1 MASDRKRKKI
11 RRICSRTIV
20 LPNRDIDTDQIL
32 PARFLT
38 TTEKKGLGRHLFADW
53 RYHPNGEPRKEFAL
67 HSGQPEDHRIL
78 VAGENFGCGS
88 SREHAP
94 WALLHYGFLAVIST
108 DIADIFH
115 ANALKNG
122 LLPVVVDEGSHGWL
136 LQHPGVE
143 LEIDLDRCVVI
154 LPDKQEIG
162 FPIDAFSRE
171 CLMKGI
177 DELGYLLER
186 EEQITAYEQSRV
198 TRR

>member
-1 MASDRKRKKI
+1 M
-11 RRICSRTIV
+11 V
-20 LPNRDIDTDQIL
+20 LPIRDIDTDQIL

-38 TTEKKGLGRHLFADW
+38 TTEKSGLGRHLFADW
-53 RYHPNGEPRKEFAL
+53 RYYPDGEPKEDFILNSA
-67 HSGQPEDHRIL
+67 QPEDFRIL
-78 VAGENFGCGS
+78 VTGENFGCGS

-94 WALLHYGFLAVIST
+94 WALLHHGFLAVIST

-122 LLPVVVDEGSHGWL
+122 LLPVVVDEESHGWL
-136 LQHPGVE
+136 LRNPGVE

-154 LPDKQEIG
+154 LPDKREIG

-177 DELGYLLER
+177 DELGYLLEH
-186 EEQITAYEQSRV
+186 EEQIAAYEQLKA
-198 TRR
+198 TRG

>member
-1 MASDRKRKKI
+1 MVADSQPKKI
-11 RRICSRTIV
+11 RKIRSRTIV
-20 LPNRDIDTDQIL
+20 LPIRDIDTDQIL

-53 RYHPNGEPRKEFAL
+53 RYHPGGEPKEDFVL
-67 HSGQPEDHRIL
+67 NTGRPEDFRIL

-94 WALLHYGFLAVIST
+94 WALLHYGFLVVIST

-122 LLPVVVDEGSHGWL
+122 LLPVVVDEESHNWL
-136 LQHPGVE
+136 LHNPGVE
-143 LEIDLDRCVVI
+143 LEIDLDLCVVI
-154 LPDKQEIG
+154 LPDRREIS

-177 DELGYLLER
+177 DELGYLLEH
-186 EEQITAYEQSRV
+186 EEQIEAYEQSGSAP
-198 TRR
+198 